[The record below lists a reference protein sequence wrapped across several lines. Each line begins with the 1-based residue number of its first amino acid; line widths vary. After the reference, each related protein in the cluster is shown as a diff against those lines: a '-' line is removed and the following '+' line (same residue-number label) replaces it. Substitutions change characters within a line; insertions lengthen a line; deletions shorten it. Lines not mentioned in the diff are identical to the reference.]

1 MRPYITFT
9 VALLVTLFSVS
20 AQEITGIVTDNKKAP
35 IISASVQVKQG
46 SVLKGS
52 AVTDTNGKY
61 SVTPLDSGMYNI
73 TVSCIGY
80 QAKTVKK
87 VIVQPGKKV
96 KRDFVLEPAL
106 ESKTL
111 TVTSYAMTQAA
122 AAPVS
127 VTYNYSGSSSTYTW
141 GGNAAV
147 ATPMY
152 RNPVRESYK
161 KIQHNDFMTVASSPV
176 STMSVDVDRASYAN
190 VRRFI
195 TSGQKPPEDAVRV
208 EEMINYFDY
217 NYPQPAN
224 NDPVSFTTQVATCPW
239 NNDHLLLHIGLQ
251 AKKIN
256 TTDLPASNLVFLVD
270 VSGSMQ
276 EPGKLPLVQKGLTM
290 LVDQLRK
297 KDRISLVAYAGN
309 AGLVLPSTTGDKKSL
324 IKNAVNA
331 LEAGG
336 STAGGEGIMLAYKI
350 AKQNF
355 VKGGNNR
362 VILCTDGDF
371 NVGITENNDL
381 ENLITLERSTGIFL
395 TCLGFGTGNYQDD
408 RMEMLADKG
417 NGNYNYIDNEQ
428 EAEKTL
434 VKEFG
439 GTIFTVAKDVKCQ
452 LEFNPAI
459 VKGYRLIGYENRLLN
474 TEDFKDDKKDAGDM
488 GSGHTVTV
496 LYEIVP
502 VEGMG
507 KDLRPVN
514 TLKYQHTIPYSS
526 VYTDELAT
534 LKLRY
539 KQPADS
545 VSKELTHVV
554 RNDRVRFANASENVR
569 YAASVAMFGLLL
581 RNDKHANIPGC
592 DKILDIAR
600 SCDQKDEYHK
610 EFIALVAA
618 RANMSEKKRSK

>member
-9 VALLVTLFSVS
+9 VALLSAIFNVS
-20 AQEITGIVTDNKKAP
+20 AQEITGVVTDNKQFP

-52 AVTDTNGKY
+52 AVTDINGKY
-61 SVTPLDSGMYNI
+61 TVKPLDSGIYNI

-87 VIVQPGKKV
+87 VIVQTGKNV
-96 KRDFVLEPAL
+96 KHDFVLVAAL
-106 ESKTL
+106 APKSL
-111 TVTSYAMTQAA
+111 TVTNYNMEQVVLSQASA
-122 AAPVS
+122 NY
-127 VTYNYSGSSSTYTW
+127 TYNGSASTYTW
-141 GGNAAV
+141 GGNTTAARTEYHNHV
-147 ATPMY
+147 
-152 RNPVRESYK
+152 NESYK

-195 TSGQKPPEDAVRV
+195 TSGQAPPEDAVRV
-208 EEMINYFDY
+208 EEMINYFNYD
-217 NYPQPAN
+217 YPQPAD
-224 NDPVSFTTQVATCPW
+224 NDPVAFTTQVATCPW
-239 NNDHLLLHIGLQ
+239 NNDHLLLHVGLQ

-256 TTDLPASNLVFLVD
+256 TADLPPSNLVFLVD

-276 EPGKLPLVQKGLTM
+276 EPDKLPLVQKGLTM

-297 KDRISLVAYAGN
+297 KDRISLVVYAGN
-309 AGLVLPSTTGDKKSL
+309 AGLVLPSTTGDKKSV
-324 IKNAVNA
+324 IKNAINA

-381 ENLITLERSTGIFL
+381 ENLITRERSTGIFL

-502 VEGMG
+502 VESTG

-514 TLKYQHTIPYSS
+514 SLKYQHTIPYSS
-526 VYTDELAT
+526 AYGNELAT
-534 LKLRY
+534 IKLRY
-539 KQPADS
+539 KRPADS
-545 VSKELTHVV
+545 VSKELSHIV
-554 RNDRVRFANASENVR
+554 RDDRVLFANASENVR

-581 RNDKHANIPGC
+581 RNDKYAGNTGC

-600 SCDQKDEYHK
+600 SCDQKDEYHR
-610 EFIALVAA
+610 EFIALVEA
-618 RANMSEKKRSK
+618 RANMSGKKRSK